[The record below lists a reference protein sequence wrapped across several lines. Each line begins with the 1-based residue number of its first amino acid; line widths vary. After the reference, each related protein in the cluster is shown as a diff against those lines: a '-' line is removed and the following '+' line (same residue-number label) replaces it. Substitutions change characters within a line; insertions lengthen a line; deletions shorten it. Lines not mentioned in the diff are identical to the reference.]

1 MEESE
6 KPKLKP
12 LHPEKLTDE
21 EFTLYKEEFNFV
33 FGDPLCRNIAV
44 SGPYGA
50 GKSSVIEKVKEEY
63 SNFKWVTVS
72 LATFGKGKTHKNNG
86 FAREDNNDSDDGAV
100 SKNEEENAIEAEV
113 LRQIIHKIDPATTP
127 KSRLYK
133 TQDKGRLKDFG
144 IALYALLFIASC
156 LLIPFCLSNFSGGF
170 WSWFDIS
177 VTAAWAILLLF
188 GVYQIARHNALS
200 KFVKS
205 FKFLNTE
212 INIQAE
218 NQTPYERCVDELVY
232 LLNASGKDVV
242 VFEDLD
248 RFNNLSIFQKMRS
261 LNELANEGRTSAG
274 LKPLRFFYLIKDS
287 LFEEPRDRTKF
298 FDYVIPVI
306 PYVDPNN
313 ALDIFGKALEDVGI
327 EVDNGFLFQLAS
339 FIDDPGIVHDI
350 VDEVFH
356 YKQALFETRQTID
369 NDWENLLAI
378 MAYKAMF
385 PRDFEYLQIGRG
397 YLYEVINGR
406 NRLIDEIRN
415 WEDEEIE
422 DLRREIDR
430 VENQLKVSEE
440 ELLLLFALPKM
451 APYFSYGNTASQ
463 LQSTT
468 TSAEV
473 MEIIESNQNTAA
485 RLAEIKED
493 LEKNNNEYKAR
504 LLEIQNDAHSLCNGN
519 RARIKEISNMVASL
533 QSYTIKQL
541 IERAPSADALFIFSA
556 DQMGRSEDYE
566 DLKMEDVLKSP
577 SFPMLRYLVVGGWI
591 NEDYRR
597 YLSKHHGLALSMR
610 DDDFHASLIQA
621 KNVDMEYNPDQPYE
635 VLRRLDKDVFARSSA
650 RNPWLIAEL
659 LKSDDRDKI
668 SVFMASVKRDG
679 QDAYMAGLIVSEQF
693 VPEMFDQ
700 FIAHFDDLVIDV
712 LEADDIGLSQKRAFA
727 RKYIAYGGENF
738 RREKSDGAFAD
749 WINNVPLLLESDDA
763 VDTDSLKN
771 GLRAIGYAPND
782 IDLTVTDSQLIRFIY
797 DEKLFAPDARIVDK
811 LLKEIFDK
819 TDVLSTGELV
829 TEVLGLNDGCI
840 SEIVEAGQNEFIES
854 VIANVPTSINDSPE
868 TILAILNNDAVKDET
883 SSAYI
888 SKLDSSIRVPQLVD
902 VKNKGDRI
910 ALFEAGCV
918 ASTTNNIICYYVDS
932 EFSVNEQLGCFLSEN
947 VIPDDL
953 KLSTIRA
960 LDLDIDIHKF
970 TVGLI
975 GCATISAERLKPLLS
990 QYAARYKSLDINDY
1004 PEDKIAVLID
1014 TGTISINEEMLQ
1026 SVRNHGAELAARFAI
1041 SNIEEYLDLVS
1052 ISADGTRTCSFS
1064 VDEMLIILDSEA
1076 DEKKKLQLLGEHSGT
1091 ISLKESYPDSLKLA
1105 IVEGHFDDA
1114 DLQKLA
1120 DWYDDSSDELKE
1132 CIRARFSDSIDK
1144 VMEFDIGIGWNLA
1157 FFLSEAM
1164 AQNRERALEFL
1175 VWYCEK
1181 HIRAEDRS
1189 RLIEL
1194 FKVSGLPEYA
1204 RLLAGPSSM
1213 ILDSN
1218 LDNRLLNALE
1228 AKGMCGTIKDDVN
1241 SEGKRMV
1248 YGKGYGVKDAANEA

>member
-1 MEESE
+1 MEESG
-6 KPKLKP
+6 KPNLKS
-12 LHPEKLTDE
+12 LHPEKLTDTEFAVYSE
-21 EFTLYKEEFNFV
+21 EFKFV

-63 SNFKWVTVS
+63 SNLKWITVS
-72 LATFGKGKTHKNNG
+72 LATFGKNETHSNG
-86 FAREDNNDSDDGAV
+86 SSAHEYDSDSNDGTV

-113 LRQIIHKIDPATTP
+113 LRQIIYKINPATTP
-127 KSRLYK
+127 KSRIHK
-133 TQDKGRLKDFG
+133 MQDRGRLKDFG

-156 LLIPFCLSNFSGGF
+156 LLMPSCLSNLLSGL

-177 VTAAWAILLLF
+177 VTAVWAIMLLL
-188 GVYQIARHNALS
+188 GLYQIARHNAFS

-261 LNELANEGRTSAG
+261 LNELVNEDKGDSGT
-274 LKPLRFFYLIKDS
+274 KPLRFIYLIKDS
-287 LFEEPRDRTKF
+287 LFDEPRDRTKF

-313 ALDIFGKALEDVGI
+313 ALDIFRKALEDVGI

-339 FIDDPGIVHDI
+339 FIDDPRIVHDI
-350 VDEVFH
+350 VDEAYH
-356 YKQALFETRQTID
+356 YESTLLKGHALLE
-369 NDWENLLAI
+369 NDLENLIAI
-378 MAYKAMF
+378 LSYKAMY
-385 PRDFEYLQIGRG
+385 PKDFELLQIDRG
-397 YLYEVINGR
+397 YLFEVLNGKR
-406 NRLIDEIRN
+406 RLIQSAIEEKQNEINDLNKENDNINAQLTINEDELFLLFSYPHLAEQYSYLKSSFKAAATADEILDVIRAHDSN
-415 WEDEEIE
+415 ADQYFEQIKTN
-422 DLRREIDR
+422 LQT
-430 VENQLKVSEE
+430 EN
-440 ELLLLFALPKM
+440 
-451 APYFSYGNTASQ
+451 
-463 LQSTT
+463 
-468 TSAEV
+468 
-473 MEIIESNQNTAA
+473 
-485 RLAEIKED
+485 
-493 LEKNNNEYKAR
+493 KNYSLR
-504 LLEIQNDAHSLCNGN
+504 LLEIRNSSESRSSANQE
-519 RARIKEISNMVASL
+519 RINKLREEIGQL
-533 QSYTIKQL
+533 QAKTIKQL
-541 IERAPSADALFIFSA
+541 IDDADNSDSLFHFDEMQITRALDFQELDMQSI
-556 DQMGRSEDYE
+556 
-566 DLKMEDVLKSP
+566 VTSP
-577 SFPMLRYLVVGGWI
+577 AFPMVRYLVASGWI
-591 NEDYRR
+591 NENYRR
-597 YLSKHHGLALSMR
+597 YLSRHHGISLSPQ
-610 DDDFHASLIQA
+610 DEDFLSSIKQA
-621 KNVDMEYNPDQPYE
+621 KSVDAKYKPDQPIE
-635 VLRRLDKDVFARSSA
+635 IIRRMDKDMFARSNI
-650 RNPWLIAEL
+650 RNPWLIAAL
-659 LKSDDRDKI
+659 LKSNSQDKEK
-668 SVFMASVKRDG
+668 VFMDSVHRKG
-679 QDAYMAGLIVSEQF
+679 KHSYISSLVVAEQF
-693 VPEMFDQ
+693 VPEMFDR
-700 FIAHFDDLVIDV
+700 FIAYFDNLVIDV
-712 LEADDIGLSQKRAFA
+712 LEAGEIDLSQKRAFA

-738 RREKSDGAFAD
+738 QREKGDGAFAD
-749 WINNVPLLLESDDA
+749 WINNVPLLLEPDDA

-811 LLKEIFDK
+811 LLKEVFGK
-819 TDVLSTGELV
+819 TDALSTGELA
-829 TEVLGLNDGCI
+829 TEVLVLNDECI

-854 VIANVPTSINDSPE
+854 VVANVPISINDSPE

-888 SKLDSSIRVPQLVD
+888 SKLDSSIKVPQLAD

-918 ASTTNNIICYYVDS
+918 ASTMNNIICYYVDS
-932 EFSVNEQLGCFLSEN
+932 EFCVNEQLGCFLSEN
-947 VIPDDL
+947 EIPDDL

-960 LDLDIDIHKF
+960 LDPDIDIHKF

-975 GCATISAERLKPLLS
+975 GCTTISAERLKPLLF
-990 QYAARYKSLDINDY
+990 QYAAHYKFLDINDY

-1014 TGTISINEEMLQ
+1014 TGTISMNEEMLQ

-1076 DEKKKLQLLGEHSGT
+1076 DEKKKLQLLREHSGT
-1091 ISLKESYPDSLKLA
+1091 ISLNESYSDSLKLA
-1105 IVEGHFDDA
+1105 IVEEHFDDA

-1132 CIRARFSDSIDK
+1132 CIRARFSGSIDK

-1164 AQNRERALEFL
+1164 APYREKALEFL
-1175 VWYCEK
+1175 AWYCEK

-1218 LDNRLLNALE
+1218 LDNRLLNVLE
-1228 AKGMCGTIKDDVN
+1228 AKGMCGTVKDDVN